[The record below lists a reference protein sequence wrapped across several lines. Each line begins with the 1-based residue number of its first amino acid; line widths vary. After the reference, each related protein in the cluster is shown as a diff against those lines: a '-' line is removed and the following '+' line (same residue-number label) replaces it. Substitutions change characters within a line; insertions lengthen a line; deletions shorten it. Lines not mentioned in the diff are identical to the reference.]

1 MGSMSWEQNTLCTEV
16 DPRERQVWNVYAPV
30 FKLLLKMCFETETV
44 CATGVARKETLVVFP
59 VVFESN
65 VTPYLE
71 ERGEQ
76 G

>member
-1 MGSMSWEQNTLCTEV
+1 MYIHTVSLAVN
-16 DPRERQVWNVYAPV
+16 PRERQVWNVNAPV
-30 FKLLLKMCFETETV
+30 LKLLLKMCFETETV
-44 CATGVARKETLVVFP
+44 CALGVARKETLVVFS

-65 VTPYLE
+65 VNPYLE